1 MSYGKNPFIHTFIR
15 LFHVENDKNLRNK
28 DQAAVYHMLHN
39 VEYMI
44 HGNLFIFSGRI
55 I

>member
-1 MSYGKNPFIHTFIR
+1 MSYGKHSFIRTFIR
-15 LFHVENDKNLRNK
+15 LCHVENDKNLRIK
-28 DQAAVYHMLHN
+28 DQAAVYHMLLN

-44 HGNLFIFSGRI
+44 YGNLFIFSGRI